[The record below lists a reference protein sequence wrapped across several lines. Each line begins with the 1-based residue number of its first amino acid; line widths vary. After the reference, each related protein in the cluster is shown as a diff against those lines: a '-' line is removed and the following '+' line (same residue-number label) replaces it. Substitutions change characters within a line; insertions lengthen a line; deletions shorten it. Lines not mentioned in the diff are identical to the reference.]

1 MSREISL
8 SALYG
13 TVITENGR
21 FTAEVIRLFQEITR
35 NRRINTGTAQP
46 FTIASGIVTIGT
58 NYSYFSID
66 TQSAAASDDLDTI
79 SGGNEG
85 DLIFIKAGSAARTV
99 VLKDGTGNIITEGGV
114 DLSIDSDEDL
124 AMLHFNG
131 TKWVAKLINVSA

>member
-85 DLIFIKAGSAARTV
+85 DLIFIKATNAARTV
-99 VLKDGTGNIITEGGV
+99 VLKDGTGNIKTEGGV
-114 DLSIDSDEDL
+114 DLSLDNSDDL
-124 AMLHFNG
+124 AILHHDG
-131 TKWVAKLINVSA
+131 TFWKAQILNISA